1 MMKLSHAERIN
12 HLQKPENNQLKK
24 KWKNLTKGKSEE
36 IFDLLNTDQELDTTF
51 ERRYTET
58 YFGMEQTR
66 YYTNYDFY
74 LIKKTIKD
82 LRGKTKQNYETDDF
96 FIKVHKLI
104 LTLNEA
110 KSTQQTAISP
120 QILLDSDNIYWQ
132 ETGDKGIAQWYL
144 KIFIEQ
150 KSDSPQIQ
158 KEEVWNISAENN
170 IPITPNENLQENKDT
185 DDYSDWLRQN

>member
-120 QILLDSDNIYWQ
+120 QILLDSDNMYWK
-132 ETGDKGIAQWYL
+132 TTGGKFGDKI
-144 KIFIEQ
+144 
-150 KSDSPQIQ
+150 
-158 KEEVWNISAENN
+158 V
-170 IPITPNENLQENKDT
+170 LQ
-185 DDYSDWLRQN
+185 